1 MLLADKLVGGNV
13 IQVLQKH
20 DPDITKQ
27 ITPSSWIWMAQSMF
41 EPILGSHASDFGSTQ
56 LYSHEVLCYEE
67 HEDGVIVVVKNH
79 KTNKTRKYKTPYL
92 VACDGHRSPTRHKEG
107 IRWEGPGVLRNSF
120 SVGFRSDL
128 GPFVKERLVHGV
140 VYVAN
145 DKINGGFRL
154 DDGGRQGLLM
164 VNSVG
169 ERSDF
174 PPGSVTVEEARKS
187 FYDCAGL
194 RPDEVFVDMHTV
206 NYWTMASYTA
216 DRMASKTGRV
226 FLAGDSAHVM
236 PPTGG
241 LGGNTGI
248 ADAHNL
254 AWKLAY
260 VLTGRASSSLLDS
273 YNKER
278 QPIDEFTV
286 KQATAR
292 FQNRVALQQPPA
304 SEASDVSVEL
314 GYRYP
319 SGAFVPEESYH
330 QPDELYDDPHC
341 PTALPGSR
349 FPHVFLEDVGIP
361 GRQISTLD
369 LVRKNF
375 LMITTQPDSPWVPAA
390 KRISTVEIDVAVL
403 NTQSAPYRDASG
415 LIEAKCRLRA
425 GEAILIRPDG
435 FIAWRAIARQD
446 NHEGVLEYAL
456 RSILGISVIHSRI

>member
-1 MLLADKLVGGNV
+1 M
-13 IQVLQKH
+13 
-20 DPDITKQ
+20 
-27 ITPSSWIWMAQSMF
+27 
-41 EPILGSHASDFGSTQ
+41 
-56 LYSHEVLCYEE
+56 
-67 HEDGVIVVVKNH
+67 
-79 KTNKTRKYKTPYL
+79 
-92 VACDGHRSPTRHKEG
+92 
-107 IRWEGPGVLRNSF
+107 
-120 SVGFRSDL
+120 
-128 GPFVKERLVHGV
+128 
-140 VYVAN
+140 
-145 DKINGGFRL
+145 
-154 DDGGRQGLLM
+154 
-164 VNSVG
+164 
-169 ERSDF
+169 
-174 PPGSVTVEEARKS
+174 
-187 FYDCAGL
+187 
-194 RPDEVFVDMHTV
+194 
-206 NYWTMASYTA
+206 
-216 DRMASKTGRV
+216 
-226 FLAGDSAHVM
+226 
-236 PPTGG
+236 
-241 LGGNTGI
+241 
-248 ADAHNL
+248 
-254 AWKLAY
+254 
-260 VLTGRASSSLLDS
+260 TGRASSSLLDS

-319 SGAFVPEESYH
+319 SGAFVPEENYH